1 VDWRSGGRCWVLA
14 RWHGDEG
21 CARDVLRD
29 QRGQGPPT
37 TQLRLLRTLVRQ
49 ESGGI
54 NGIEVNRQF
63 QIRLPA
69 GPPTLRGRIKA
80 IALGITAAIV
90 ISALLFAALIL
101 GSIIA
106 VVIGIAAVIAIA
118 FVVIRASLRRA
129 SLRRRKGTVEIVQR
143 F

>member
-1 VDWRSGGRCWVLA
+1 
-14 RWHGDEG
+14 
-21 CARDVLRD
+21 
-29 QRGQGPPT
+29 
-37 TQLRLLRTLVRQ
+37 
-49 ESGGI
+49 
-54 NGIEVNRQF
+54 VNRQF

-80 IALGITAAIV
+80 IALGITAAIA

-118 FVVIRASLRRA
+118 LVVIRASLRRA